1 MCDDEA
7 MSLAVG
13 SLVAWGAERGEAL
26 DPVAADAV
34 VHLLALSGAKVR
46 DGLPEATPDLVRVV
60 LLEALPQFLPVSA
73 CAEGAALEV
82 LRVLADRTRVDG
94 RLNAKRHTRL
104 REAVDACA
112 GEHQRLMTDPR
123 ELTSARFWDGLLRAR
138 GVDVR
143 NADAVEAGLEE
154 LSRLPYAERA
164 ALLCLPEA
172 AGSGAP
178 FAQTWAL
185 GPYRRGLAVQRQ
197 TMAAALLGQQLT
209 LALMRSDEAPWILGL
224 LGEARVERLMEAE
237 GPDTWLRASTDAG
250 LEAARR
256 WAAVDAVAGSAQR
269 VPLPVP
275 GPRLLDAALV
285 TAVGDIADRYAESY
299 GDELF
304 AVPHPLPKDRARCV
318 ALLRDSGLLAPAARL
333 AEAPPQD
340 ADADAEEVRFALLTD
355 FLDRDA
361 QGALCA
367 GPSLEVWRQGD
378 EAELVALAVRALV
391 GLCER
396 IGADAELG
404 VEYEGEVLGDVV
416 GLCAAGGQVRSVA
429 RDAAVAAD
437 WVVSP
442 TAEIDAPVEV
452 VGEEAVPYELPPV
465 PELERLLRIGELDE
479 RDVAD
484 LEPSARL
491 LVGRLDLLAEAGV
504 VWRRGDAY
512 GLTPMAAAL
521 VREALM
527 LAHGGGWPTRDG
539 ERAPMAAAERFPTM
553 EAVLALDADR
563 LVAGAQNWEE
573 HAAHRVLHQWLAAGN
588 GMRWP
593 ELLAAL
599 AAPVQG
605 MSRGDRRR
613 LVARMLPDAPA
624 EQLIEYTGDP
634 LLGAWAAQ
642 VLRAAGQDV
651 AEESVPLSSRLL
663 WWLERLQDYAAP
675 AWRETISASGDDT
688 GTPEV
693 AAFYEEFDRCA
704 EAWPDG
710 GAEFLAELARA
721 EPFSAEHILELLE
734 GHPDG
739 EVARQAEQARAAC
752 EKAHHERTR
761 ELQSAPGR
769 GRGGKSAKKRGKR
782 H

>member
-1 MCDDEA
+1 

-285 TAVGDIADRYAESY
+285 TAVGDIADRYAERY

-539 ERAPMAAAERFPTM
+539 ERAPVAAAERFPTM

-573 HAAHRVLHQWLAAGN
+573 RAAHRVLHQWLAAGN

-605 MSRGDRRR
+605 MSRGDRRG

-675 AWRETISASGDDT
+675 AWRETISGSGDDT
-688 GTPEV
+688 GIPEV

-752 EKAHHERTR
+752 EKAHHERPR

-769 GRGGKSAKKRGKR
+769 GRGGKRAKKRGKR